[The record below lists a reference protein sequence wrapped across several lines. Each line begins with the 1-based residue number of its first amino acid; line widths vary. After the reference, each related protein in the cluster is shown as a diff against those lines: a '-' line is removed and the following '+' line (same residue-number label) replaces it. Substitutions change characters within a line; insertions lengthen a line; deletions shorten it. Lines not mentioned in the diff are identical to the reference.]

1 MSATFR
7 SFRPLA
13 ARNLVR
19 PTAAATATTTARS
32 FHASTAF
39 RVAAGDA
46 LPNVDALCEDSPGN
60 KVNLADEF
68 KNTRGVIIGVPAAF
82 SGACSQQHVPG
93 YMKHPQ
99 TREILGMGGKVFV
112 VSVNDAFVMKAW
124 HAQLDPVKESGIR
137 FLGDP
142 SGAFTRAL
150 DLGFDGSAI
159 FGGMRG
165 KRYALLIED
174 GKVKS
179 AHVEPDNTGTNV
191 SLAENVLG

>member
-13 ARNLVR
+13 ARSSQLVR
-19 PTAAATATTTARS
+19 PAAASAATTTTTRS

-99 TREILGMGGKVFV
+99 TKEILGLGGKVFV
-112 VSVNDAFVMKAW
+112 VSVNDAFVCV
-124 HAQLDPVKESGIR
+124 LPC
-137 FLGDP
+137 LPP
-142 SGAFTRAL
+142 SLPPATLVFSLSLSHTLLWPYLYRGWGVSRE
-150 DLGFDGSAI
+150 
-159 FGGMRG
+159 G
-165 KRYALLIED
+165 KR
-174 GKVKS
+174 V
-179 AHVEPDNTGTNV
+179 
-191 SLAENVLG
+191 

>member
-112 VSVNDAFVMKAW
+112 VSVNDAFVCVLPSLPPFLQ
-124 HAQLDPVKESGIR
+124 QLSFSLSLLLSYVAVSR
-137 FLGDP
+137 LV
-142 SGAFTRAL
+142 
-150 DLGFDGSAI
+150 
-159 FGGMRG
+159 GGRDSREG
-165 KRYALLIED
+165 K
-174 GKVKS
+174 KS
-179 AHVEPDNTGTNV
+179 LKDT
-191 SLAENVLG
+191 